1 MACKQNETWDSIK
14 KVCVPKF
21 GGTTGQNSGNRPNP
35 SVGKPRVTSKPPV
48 VPKPPVRGGT
58 TKVIPQGRK
67 GGSVRSKKK

>member
-21 GGTTGQNSGNRPNP
+21 GGTTGQNSRNTPSTTKNP
-35 SVGKPRVTSKPPV
+35 GLG
-48 VPKPPVRGGT
+48 KPPVRGGT
-58 TKVIPQGRK
+58 TKVIPKGRK